1 VDLRRSAAIDW
12 PWLETAERIM
22 ILTAGPSFES
32 ARDAAVA
39 GMVAALRAQHGLGA
53 AEALALIS
61 LAGDLRIGQAFG
73 GPQTTLRLELPV
85 SLGLRPQ

>member
-1 VDLRRSAAIDW
+1 
-12 PWLETAERIM
+12 
-22 ILTAGPSFES
+22 
-32 ARDAAVA
+32 
-39 GMVAALRAQHGLGA
+39 MVAALRAQHGLGA

-85 SLGLRPQ
+85 SLGLWPQ